1 MGVSRLGRRRPGGRA
16 GCVVVASRQADSCIF
31 VMRHECD
38 DLREFGKRWIDS
50 IVYEL
55 VCLLALPLA
64 VQTVFLQ
71 TP

>member
-1 MGVSRLGRRRPGGRA
+1 V
-16 GCVVVASRQADSCIF
+16 VVVASRQADSCIF

-38 DLREFGKRWIDS
+38 DLRDFGKRWVDS

-64 VQTVFLQ
+64 EQTVFLQ